1 MSSTQPQAAHPPR
14 IVLVRPL
21 YGGNVGSS
29 ARAMCNMGL
38 SDLRV
43 VDRQYRDDFEAHK
56 MAMGGQELLKQT
68 RFCDTLAEAVS
79 DCSTVVAC
87 TARPRAWKAWKCLD
101 PREAASLLSE
111 QGEAGQRTAF
121 LFGSEDKGLNNKDL
135 DWATHLCHIPTDR
148 DVSSLNLSQAVLLVG
163 WEWARSNSQL
173 HRRPARSRKR
183 ATPPLEQVNGAADQL
198 GSLLDRIDFF
208 VGRNRAQ
215 ALATIR
221 QTLLRSELT
230 DTELH
235 FLRGV
240 VRKLHWHVDHGER
253 VE

>member
-1 MSSTQPQAAHPPR
+1 
-14 IVLVRPL
+14 
-21 YGGNVGSS
+21 
-29 ARAMCNMGL
+29 MCNMGL

-56 MAMGGQELLKQT
+56 MAMGGQELLKAAT
-68 RFCDTLAEAVS
+68 FCDSLQDAVA
-79 DCSTVVAC
+79 DCATVIAC
-87 TARPRAWKAWKCLD
+87 TARPRRWKAWKCLD
-101 PREAASLLSE
+101 PREAAVLLAE
-111 QGEAGQRTAF
+111 QGQAGNDSAIV
-121 LFGSEDKGLNNKDL
+121 FGSEDKGLDNKDL
-135 DWATHLCHIPTDR
+135 EWATHLCHIPTDR
-148 DVSSLNLSQAVLLVG
+148 NVSSLNLSQAVLLLG
-163 WEWARSNSQL
+163 WEWARGQNQL
-173 HRRPARSRKR
+173 HRRPARTRNR
-183 ATPPLEQVNGAADQL
+183 ASPAMEQVNGAADQV

-208 VGRNRAQ
+208 AGRNRDQ